1 MLNPRQERFCQLY
14 ATGGNASAAYREAYS
29 GALGAG
35 QSAFTLLKIPKI
47 KARVAELTG
56 DASERAEIDRDYLIQ
71 FWREVLE
78 TPIGEIDENHPL
90 AQEYQAN
97 ADGVK
102 VKMPAKDGAGKELAR
117 LIGAY
122 APDKVEV
129 SADDALTKLLGEIRE
144 KR

>member
-1 MLNPRQERFCQLY
+1 M
-14 ATGGNASAAYREAYS
+14 
-29 GALGAG
+29 
-35 QSAFTLLKIPKI
+35 
-47 KARVAELTG
+47 
-56 DASERAEIDRDYLIQ
+56 
-71 FWREVLE
+71 LE

>member
-35 QSAFTLLKIPKI
+35 QSAFTLLKIPEI

-56 DASERAEIDRDYLIQ
+56 DASQRAEIDRDYLIQ

-78 TPIGEIDENHPL
+78 TPIGEIDASHPL
-90 AQEYQAN
+90 AQEYQATE
-97 ADGVK
+97 